1 MGKYERENSK
11 DGDNQNEESKIEKI
25 VLMKITVKIIKAT
38 MIVIIIQM
46 LIKKTIKSIIKVIIG
61 QRRFFESCAKK

>member
-46 LIKKTIKSIIKVIIG
+46 LIKKNYKIYNQSNYWPTKI
-61 QRRFFESCAKK
+61 F